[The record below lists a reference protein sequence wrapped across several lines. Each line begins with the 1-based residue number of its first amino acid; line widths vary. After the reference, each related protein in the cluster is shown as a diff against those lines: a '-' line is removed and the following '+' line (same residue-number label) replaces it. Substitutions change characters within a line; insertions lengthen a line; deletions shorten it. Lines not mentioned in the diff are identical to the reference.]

1 MTFLMMLSVI
11 LLSKLMILFCNQ
23 ASDLWQQPESA
34 FELEAD
40 LRGTV
45 DLGRKR
51 KVVLFHWSNNAR
63 AI

>member
-1 MTFLMMLSVI
+1 
-11 LLSKLMILFCNQ
+11 MILFCNQ